1 MYTMYTRASGL
12 GAVVLLSVFAA
23 ASCGGDEPTA
33 VDLSCVPNS
42 KSVPR
47 SASDPCPQ
55 NDAMCRE
62 PMYAAVSTCMPTGTW
77 NTQCACVL
85 ASTLNASGG
94 GGAGGAGPVCGN
106 GVLEAG
112 ESCEPTLPITTNCAA
127 MNMGAGAVTC
137 TATCTFNT
145 SACPGV
151 MPPTGGNGA

>member
-1 MYTMYTRASGL
+1 
-12 GAVVLLSVFAA
+12 
-23 ASCGGDEPTA
+23 
-33 VDLSCVPNS
+33 
-42 KSVPR
+42 
-47 SASDPCPQ
+47 
-55 NDAMCRE
+55 
-62 PMYAAVSTCMPTGTW
+62 MYAAVSTCMPTGTW

-85 ASTLNASGG
+85 ASTLNASGA

-106 GVLEAG
+106 GMLETG